1 MFSVGHQVNNRLIW
15 MSPTIPEGMV
25 AWLGVDVLFV
35 EERKRKLPYSNKKTE
50 NSDHQYM
57 KYAQ

>member
-1 MFSVGHQVNNRLIW
+1 
-15 MSPTIPEGMV
+15 MSLTIPEGMV

-35 EERKRKLPYSNKKTE
+35 EERKRKPPYSNKKTG